1 MAYSRAARSQLK
13 NVTAREIINALKKD
27 GWTEQVTRQA
37 TRSFR
42 KVENGES
49 KYITIHYHSRKTYNV
64 GFLEKLLIGRAKWSE
79 DDLKRLKLI
88 R

>member
-27 GWTEQVTRQA
+27 GWTEQNTRQA

-42 KVENGES
+42 KFENGERR
-49 KYITIHYHSRKTYNV
+49 YITIHYHSGKTYRV

-79 DDLKRLKLI
+79 DDLKRLKLV